1 MQIVKQFAIT
11 AVNKPGVLANVAQS
25 LAQKKVNILALIIS
39 DSVELGVLRIV
50 VDKAD
55 IARPILTRLFSEV
68 TETDV
73 LLVEMP
79 NRPGTLADVAEKLGH
94 AHMNI
99 NYAYATTGAMG
110 GHTTVILK
118 VQYPE
123 KAMDVLRETERKS
136 EGRGLVRQGHSKR

>member
-1 MQIVKQFAIT
+1 MRIVKQFAIT
-11 AVNKPGVLANVAQS
+11 AVNKPGILANVAQS
-25 LAQKKVNILALIIS
+25 LAEKKVNILALIIS

-55 IARPILTRLFSEV
+55 IARPILTKLFSEV

-73 LLVEMP
+73 LLVDMP
-79 NRPGTLADVAEKLGH
+79 NRPGTLAHVAEKLGQ
-94 AHMNI
+94 AHINI

-110 GHTTVILK
+110 GQTTVILK

-123 KAMDVLRETERKS
+123 KAMDVLREITRKS
-136 EGRGLVRQGHSKR
+136 EGRQLVRQGYSKR